1 MMSEIDVF
9 ARNRAFWGNER
20 QELLAGK
27 SLFVAGMGALGCVVS
42 EILVRCG
49 IGEIVIA
56 DRGIVDPPDLNRQS
70 LYTLN
75 DLGRSK
81 VDCAAGRLRT
91 LTGQTRVVPAKVS
104 IGDDDIAGLLARCDG
119 VADCLD
125 NFPSRFALEDVL
137 PGGTFMISGGLLG
150 DYGQLTTILPG
161 RTARLRDLFTRPD
174 NTGKVVPVVPPIVFA
189 VGSFMAQEILDS
201 LGGNPQLAGVILA
214 VGMSCLFT
222 ERVPIGPS

>member
-1 MMSEIDVF
+1 MMEIDVF
-9 ARNRAFWGNER
+9 ARNRAFWGMER

-42 EILVRCG
+42 EILVRSG

-56 DRGIVDPPDLNRQS
+56 DRGIVDPPDLNRQT

-75 DLGRSK
+75 ELGDSK
-81 VDCAAGRLRT
+81 VDCAANRLRI

-104 IGDDDIAGLLARCDG
+104 IGDDDVAGLIAGCDG

-125 NFPSRFALEDVL
+125 NFPSRFALEDAL
-137 PGGTFMISGGLLG
+137 PGGAFMVSGGLLG

-161 RTARLRDLFTRPD
+161 RTARLKDLFTRPGA
-174 NTGKVVPVVPPIVFA
+174 TEKTIPVTPPIVFA
-189 VGSFMAQEILDS
+189 VGSFMAQEILDN
-201 LGGNPQLAGVILA
+201 LRGKPQLAGEILA
-214 VGMSCLFT
+214 VGMSCIFT
-222 ERVPIGPS
+222 DRVPTGSP

>member
-1 MMSEIDVF
+1 MTRKIDVF
-9 ARNRAFWGNER
+9 ARNRAFWGRER

-56 DRGIVDPPDLNRQS
+56 DRGTVDPPDLNRQS

-75 DLGRSK
+75 DLGGSK

-104 IGDDDIAGLLARCDG
+104 IGDDDIAGLLVRCNG

-125 NFPSRFALEDVL
+125 NFPSRFALEDTL
-137 PGGTFMISGGLLG
+137 PAGIFMVSGGLLG

-161 RTARLRDLFTRPD
+161 RTARLRDLFTRPG
-174 NTGKVVPVVPPIVFA
+174 NTEKVVPVVPPVVFA
-189 VGSFMAQEILDS
+189 LGSFMAQEILDN
-201 LGGNPQLAGVILA
+201 LGGNPQLAGEILA
-214 VGMSCLFT
+214 VGMSCFFT
-222 ERVPIGPS
+222 ERIPIGPS

>member
-1 MMSEIDVF
+1 MMEKADIF
-9 ARNRAFWGNER
+9 ARNRAFWGRER

-27 SLFVAGMGALGCVVS
+27 SLFVAGMGALGCVVA

-56 DRGIVDPPDLNRQS
+56 DRGIVDPPDLNRQT

-75 DLGRSK
+75 ELGESK
-81 VDCAAGRLRT
+81 VGCAAGRLRT

-104 IGDDDIAGLLARCDG
+104 IGDDDIAGLLAGCDG

-125 NFPSRFALEDVL
+125 NFPSRFALEDAL
-137 PGGTFMISGGLLG
+137 PAGTFMVSGGLLG

-161 RTARLRDLFTRPD
+161 RTARLKDLFARPD
-174 NTGKVVPVVPPIVFA
+174 NTGRVTPVTPPIVFA
-189 VGSFMAQEILDS
+189 VGSFMAQEILDN
-201 LGGNPQLAGVILA
+201 LGGTPQLAGVILA
-214 VGMSCLFT
+214 IGMSCLFT
-222 ERVPIGPS
+222 ERVPIDAS